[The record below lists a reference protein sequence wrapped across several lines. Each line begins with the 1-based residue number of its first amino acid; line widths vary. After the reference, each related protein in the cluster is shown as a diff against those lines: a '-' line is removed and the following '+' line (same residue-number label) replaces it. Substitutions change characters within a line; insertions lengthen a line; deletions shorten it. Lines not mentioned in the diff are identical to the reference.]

1 MAAQYDLCRLRT
13 GGLVVILQSDLLDQ
27 MQARVVAP
35 IVPASS
41 VGRVMTSLNP
51 SVTLGEETY
60 LVMPQLAA
68 TLSLAELGEKAGSLS
83 TMHDALVRAEMLS
96 CPEFDENPP
105 ARPGVIG
112 VLESY
117 KWESA

>member
-1 MAAQYDLCRLRT
+1 MAAQYDLCRLPT

-27 MQARVVAP
+27 LQTRVVAP
-35 IVPASS
+35 LVPASS

-68 TLSLAELGEKAGSLS
+68 TLSLAELGEKVGSLS
-83 TMHDALVRAEMLS
+83 MMHDAIVRAADALLS
-96 CPEFDENPP
+96 
-105 ARPGVIG
+105 GI
-112 VLESY
+112 
-117 KWESA
+117 